1 MRPPCLALALLAVSC
16 VNRSMEDIANLDQPF
31 TLAEGGRVKVL
42 DTDLWVEAVE
52 VIEGLEGTTEAGAGS
67 AELLVD
73 HGIEEDIIVLLQS
86 GGWKTLGEY
95 EVHLLEVR
103 TDGQGTAWARL
114 LVR

>member
-1 MRPPCLALALLAVSC
+1 MQ
-16 VNRSMEDIANLDQPF
+16 DIANLDQPF
-31 TLAEGGRVKVL
+31 TLAAGESVKVL
-42 DTDLWVEAVE
+42 DTDVSVRAVE
-52 VIEGLEGTTEAGAGS
+52 VIDGLEGTLDAGAGS

-73 HGIEEDIIVLLQS
+73 HGIEEDIMVYLQS

-103 TDGQGTAWARL
+103 TDDRGSARALL